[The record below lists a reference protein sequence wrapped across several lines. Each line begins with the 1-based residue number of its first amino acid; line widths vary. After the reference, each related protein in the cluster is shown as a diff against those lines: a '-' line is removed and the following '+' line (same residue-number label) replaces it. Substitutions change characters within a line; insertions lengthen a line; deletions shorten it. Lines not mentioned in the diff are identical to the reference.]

1 MLHFSLSISL
11 SLSLCKFISV
21 LFFYKFISYLIQCI
35 SHSRSFPVVKFLFF
49 FFWKAFFCNHLQEL
63 CQIRNIGRGKGKG
76 HQKEK
81 YIYIHNRTLIR
92 HVLWCYIEFK
102 SLAVADQY
110 RLYILWNLQYTRPT
124 FVHKQSNILIFLL
137 VKVNKERGSYDF

>member
-1 MLHFSLSISL
+1 MHFTFSFVSS
-11 SLSLCKFISV
+11 SEVSV
-21 LFFYKFISYLIQCI
+21 
-35 SHSRSFPVVKFLFF
+35 FLFLKGIF
-49 FFWKAFFCNHLQEL
+49 LQSSAR
-63 CQIRNIGRGKGKG
+63 IMSNKKYRKRKGKG
-76 HQKEK
+76 TSKKK
-81 YIYIHNRTLIR
+81 YIYIYNRALIR

-110 RLYILWNLQYTRPT
+110 RLYILWNLQYTRTT